1 LVLRRRQTGI
11 RTWAAHKG
19 GSVKRAEGAGPS
31 LRRGFTKGRTSSF
44 VAWSL
49 SGWGESRYARSY
61 ARGVLGC
68 RTCPTPSLVFLP
80 SHDTS

>member
-44 VAWSL
+44 VA
-49 SGWGESRYARSY
+49 
-61 ARGVLGC
+61 
-68 RTCPTPSLVFLP
+68 
-80 SHDTS
+80 